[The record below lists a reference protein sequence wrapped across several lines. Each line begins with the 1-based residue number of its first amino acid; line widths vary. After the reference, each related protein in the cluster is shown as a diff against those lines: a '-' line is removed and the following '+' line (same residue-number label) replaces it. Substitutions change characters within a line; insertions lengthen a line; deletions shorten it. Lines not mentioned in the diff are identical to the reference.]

1 MVKQMDKDKYKDKY
15 KDKDKDKD
23 KPEHQSVDPRRRGF
37 LRAAGRAGALGALAA
52 VAGQAPAA
60 AAVAAP
66 AALES
71 AGGVGYH
78 ETEHIRQYYRT
89 ARYW

>member
-1 MVKQMDKDKYKDKY
+1 MDKYVGKLKNKLKDKR
-15 KDKDKDKD
+15 
-23 KPEHQSVDPRRRGF
+23 KPEGEDKSVDPKRRGF
-37 LRAAGRAGALGALAA
+37 LRAAGGAGALGALAA

-60 AAVAAP
+60 AVVTTP
-66 AALES
+66 AAAEP
-71 AGGVGYH
+71 AADVGYH

>member
-1 MVKQMDKDKYKDKY
+1 MDKDKTKA
-15 KDKDKDKD
+15 
-23 KPEHQSVDPRRRGF
+23 VDPARRGF
-37 LRAAGRAGALGALAA
+37 LRAAGGAGALGALAA

-60 AAVAAP
+60 EAVVVPPAAAP
-66 AALES
+66 APQ
-71 AGGVGYH
+71 VGYR

>member
-1 MVKQMDKDKYKDKY
+1 MDKDKTKL
-15 KDKDKDKD
+15 
-23 KPEHQSVDPRRRGF
+23 VDPKRRGF
-37 LRAAGRAGALGALAA
+37 LRAAGGAGALGALAV

-60 AAVAAP
+60 PAVAAP
-66 AALES
+66 AAAEP
-71 AGGVGYH
+71 AADAGYH

>member
-1 MVKQMDKDKYKDKY
+1 MDKDEKKQQD
-15 KDKDKDKD
+15 
-23 KPEHQSVDPRRRGF
+23 QSVDPKRRGF
-37 LRAAGRAGALGALAA
+37 LRAAGGAGALGALAA
-52 VAGQAPAA
+52 VAGQAPAT

-66 AALES
+66 VAAEPV
-71 AGGVGYH
+71 ADVGYH

>member
-1 MVKQMDKDKYKDKY
+1 MNQDKKKAQD
-15 KDKDKDKD
+15 
-23 KPEHQSVDPRRRGF
+23 QSVDPKRRGF
-37 LRAAGRAGALGALAA
+37 LRAAGGAGALGALAA

-60 AAVAAP
+60 PVVAAP
-66 AALES
+66 VAAEP
-71 AGGVGYH
+71 AQQAGYH